1 MANQTY
7 NLVCEALSR
16 IVSRKAAENIVSD
29 ALRSAKLT
37 PQDVR
42 PEQMQALL
50 KSVVFARLQQIIPVA
65 QAKGEIRQILNAL
78 ETQFSSRAFSPEVEE
93 GWNALREEFKRIPN
107 PNTPRA
113 QRLAKNIADLPKNA
127 DPVRVLNDLWA
138 ELDLL
143 QLEATG
149 SSPAPS
155 EPRFQGD
162 LLLESGEY
170 AALNFELE
178 LPDNETSPA
187 LGRPGAGLVSRPAQ
201 SDLLDDVVVR
211 SSQDGITSRP
221 SLDDVVVRSSLD
233 EEVLRETRE
242 LAVLHSSQNSQPPS
256 PQDLNLTIIDEPT
269 QPDVPALESNDVPP
283 LELNLDGLIEIPQ
296 PHLATPAP
304 PTKRPSKTPIL
315 LESAEAQD
323 ALLTRFALEEGVT
336 GVLLCKRNGDV
347 VMSRLSSGSPEHLAS
362 VVAATTMLLTKRRPF
377 EVFYTH
383 LESVSAFVAP
393 LGQNILTVLADAGV
407 NVGRVFTE
415 LESLKETA

>member
-1 MANQTY
+1 MQKAYTVHQWVQHMANQTY

-29 ALRSAKLT
+29 ALRSAKISPL
-37 PQDVR
+37 DVR
-42 PEQMQALL
+42 PEQMQSLL

-78 ETQFSSRAFSPEVEE
+78 ESQFSSRAFSPEVEE
-93 GWNALREEFKRIPN
+93 GWNALREELKRIPN

-113 QRLAKNIADLPKNA
+113 QRLAKNVADLPKNS

-149 SSPAPS
+149 GNPAPAES
-155 EPRFQGD
+155 RFQGD

-178 LPDNETSPA
+178 LPDATEPSPVW
-187 LGRPGAGLVSRPAQ
+187 GRPGAGL
-201 SDLLDDVVVR
+201 
-211 SSQDGITSRP
+211 TSRP
-221 SLDDVVVRSSLD
+221 SQEPGVSRLQEDAVVRSSLD
-233 EEVLRETRE
+233 EEMLR
-242 LAVLHSSQNSQPPS
+242 SSQSDAMLQIRQSEASSHGSQEPS
-256 PQDLNLTIIDEPT
+256 PTVTQNPIHLPID
-269 QPDVPALESNDVPP
+269 DVPP

-296 PHLATPAP
+296 PSLASQDVP
-304 PTKRPSKTPIL
+304 PKRTKTSIS
-315 LESAEAQD
+315 LETAEAQD

-336 GVLLCKRNGDV
+336 GVLLSRRNGDV
-347 VMSRLSSGSPEHLAS
+347 VMSRLSSGSPQHLAD
-362 VVAATTMLLTKRRPF
+362 VVAATTMLLNKRRPF

-393 LGQNILTVLADAGV
+393 LEQNILTVLADAGV

>member
-29 ALRSAKLT
+29 ALRSAKLS

-42 PEQMQALL
+42 PEQMQSLL

-78 ETQFSSRAFSPEVEE
+78 ESQFSSQTFSPEVEE
-93 GWNALREEFKRIPN
+93 GWNALREELKRIPN
-107 PNTPRA
+107 PNSPRA
-113 QRLAKNIADLPKNA
+113 QRLAKNVANLPQSA

-149 SSPAPS
+149 SNPAPA

-178 LPDNETSPA
+178 LPEAGDLNPV
-187 LGRPGAGLVSRPAQ
+187 LGRPGAGLMSRPIQDDVLRSSLDAVVAAQ
-201 SDLLDDVVVR
+201 DDVV
-211 SSQDGITSRP
+211 
-221 SLDDVVVRSSLD
+221 LRSSLD
-233 EEVLRETRE
+233 EEMWRSTQ
-242 LAVLHSSQNSQPPS
+242 SNPMPS
-256 PQDLNLTIIDEPT
+256 AQDLNLTVIEDPRRLPFAE
-269 QPDVPALESNDVPP
+269 VPP

-296 PHLATPAP
+296 PNLAAQASQP
-304 PTKRPSKTPIL
+304 KRAAKTAIL
-315 LESAEAQD
+315 LETTEAQD

-347 VMSRLSSGSPEHLAS
+347 LMSRLSSGSPQHLAG

-383 LESVSAFVAP
+383 LESVSAFIAP

>member
-29 ALRSAKLT
+29 ALRNAKIS
-37 PQDVR
+37 PQEVR
-42 PEQMQALL
+42 PEQMQSVL

-78 ETQFSSRAFSPEVEE
+78 ESQFSSRAFSPEVEE
-93 GWNALREEFKRIPN
+93 GWNALREELKRNPN

-113 QRLAKNIADLPKNA
+113 QRLAKNVADLPKSS

-138 ELDLL
+138 ELDLV

-149 SSPAPS
+149 SNPAPA

-178 LPDNETSPA
+178 LPDADPSLV
-187 LGRPGAGLVSRPAQ
+187 LGRPGAGLVSRPTQ
-201 SDLLDDVVVR
+201 TPVVSTRTQEDAV
-211 SSQDGITSRP
+211 
-221 SLDDVVVRSSLD
+221 LRSSLD
-233 EEVLRETRE
+233 EEMLRTTQTEALSRNVQTEAPLQSR
-242 LAVLHSSQNSQPPS
+242 
-256 PQDLNLTIIDEPT
+256 QDLNLTVVEMPMP
-269 QPDVPALESNDVPP
+269 QPIEDVPA

-296 PHLATPAP
+296 PNLATSTTLP
-304 PTKRPSKTPIL
+304 KRAKNPIS
-315 LESAEAQD
+315 LETAEAQD

-336 GVLLCKRNGDV
+336 GVLLSRRNGDV
-347 VMSRLSSGSPEHLAS
+347 VMSRLSSGSPQHLAG

-393 LGQNILTVLADAGV
+393 LEQNILTVLADAGV

>member
-7 NLVCEALSR
+7 NLVCDALSR

-29 ALRSAKLT
+29 ALRSAKIA

-50 KSVVFARLQQIIPVA
+50 KNVVFARLQQIIPVA
-65 QAKGEIRQILNAL
+65 QAKGEIRQILTAL
-78 ETQFSSRAFSPEVEE
+78 ENQFSNSRAFSPEVEE
-93 GWNALREEFKRIPN
+93 GWNALREEFKRIPD

-113 QRLAKNIADLPKNA
+113 LRLSKSIADLPKNA

-143 QLEATG
+143 QLEAAG
-149 SSPAPS
+149 QNPAPI

-178 LPDNETSPA
+178 LPDVAESAPT
-187 LGRPGAGLVSRPAQ
+187 LGRPGAAAVSRAQ
-201 SDLLDDVVVR
+201 QDDLDLVVRSTQDAVVSRSTQDDVVLR
-211 SSQDGITSRP
+211 STQDG
-221 SLDDVVVRSSLD
+221 
-233 EEVLRETRE
+233 
-242 LAVLHSSQNSQPPS
+242 VLHATQEATLPR
-256 PQDLNLTIIDEPT
+256 DLNLTIVDEPLHLRT
-269 QPDVPALESNDVPP
+269 VPEPLHLPNTVDLEDVPP

-296 PHLATPAP
+296 PALAQPQVTQVAP
-304 PTKRPSKTPIL
+304 PKLTKTPIV
-315 LESAEAQD
+315 LETAEAQE

-336 GVLLCKRNGDV
+336 GVLLSKRNGDV
-347 VMSRLSSGSPEHLAS
+347 LMSRLSSGSAQHLAG

-377 EVFYTH
+377 QVFYTH
-383 LESVSAFVAP
+383 LESVSAFIAP
-393 LGQNILTVLADAGV
+393 LDQNILTVLADAAV

>member
-7 NLVCEALSR
+7 NLVCDALSR
-16 IVSRKAAENIVSD
+16 IVSRRAAENIVSD
-29 ALRSAKLT
+29 ALRSAKVS

-42 PEQMQALL
+42 PDQMQSLL

-65 QAKGEIRQILNAL
+65 QAKGEIRQILTAL

-93 GWNALREEFKRIPN
+93 GWNALREEFKRIPD
-107 PNTPRA
+107 PGTPRA
-113 QRLAKNIADLPKNA
+113 VRLSKSIADLPKNA

-143 QLEATG
+143 QLEAAGQNPT
-149 SSPAPS
+149 PA

-178 LPDNETSPA
+178 LPDVAEPA
-187 LGRPGAGLVSRPAQ
+187 PTLGRPGAGLVSRINQ
-201 SDLLDDVVVR
+201 DDVVL
-211 SSQDGITSRP
+211 P
-221 SLDDVVVRSSLD
+221 
-233 EEVLRETRE
+233 
-242 LAVLHSSQNSQPPS
+242 SSQNDIAVRASQDDLVLRSTLDNQTQP
-256 PQDLNLTIIDEPT
+256 PQDLNLTVVDEPL
-269 QPDVPALESNDVPP
+269 PRPSDFGADVPP

-296 PHLATPAP
+296 PALVAVQPVQGSSVQPVRGSSVPPPATKS
-304 PTKRPSKTPIL
+304 TRTPL
-315 LESAEAQD
+315 FLETAEAQE

-336 GVLLCKRNGDV
+336 GVLLSKRNGDV
-347 VMSRLSSGSPEHLAS
+347 LMSRLSSGSPQHLAG
-362 VVAATTMLLTKRRPF
+362 VVAATTMLLTKRRSF
-377 EVFYTH
+377 QVFYTH
-383 LESVSAFVAP
+383 LESVSAFIAP
-393 LGQNILTVLADAGV
+393 LDQNILTVLADAAV